1 MSGIFLAFDTETNG
15 LLPKKITIEP
25 KNLHLFPHIVQLS
38 YALYNT
44 TNDKLIKMRD
54 FIIQLPSNII
64 ISEECSKIHGITNEI
79 SQTRGVNIMDAI
91 DEFIQDFNGSNMI
104 IAHNMAFDST
114 LIEVEILRII
124 DNKTVSAS
132 KKKYYTEF
140 IHTLKTNKNLYCT
153 MQESINMCNIKA
165 YYKDGREYIKYPKL
179 SELHEHL
186 FQSTPKN
193 LHNSMNDVIVCLRC
207 FYKMIFDIDVLT
219 VNVELDILYS
229 NLLK

>member
-25 KNLHLFPHIVQLS
+25 KNLHIFPHTVQLS

-54 FIIQLPSNII
+54 FIIQIPSNII

-153 MQESINMCNIKA
+153 MQESIDMCNIKA
-165 YYKDGREYIKYPKL
+165 YYKDGREYVKYPKL
-179 SELHEHL
+179 AELHEHL
-186 FQSTPKN
+186 FQSVPKN

-219 VNVELDILYS
+219 VNTELDILYS